1 MTKNSQKKISLS
13 HDQVSY
19 DHWLKMVKLFNY
31 VGKICWLTHIVY
43 FGDTS
48 HGHLCPCAI
57 KLIWG
62 NLSLKVL
69 IDIINDIVQNL
80 KVSTQLKKHFGI
92 IEDMKIRIEDSIVCD
107 AISMTI
113 LLADQNHLIRSNL
126 FSTLFTST
134 RFLLTNMKNISYYVA
149 AAQRENDK
157 ITFQK
162 VMPFIQFCLKSLDE
176 EPKGPLYRTYL
187 DGSNSYENVGLKLQ
201 FVTLKNSLTIMHHFK
216 SNGRKEEY

>member
-1 MTKNSQKKISLS
+1 M
-13 HDQVSY
+13 
-19 DHWLKMVKLFNY
+19 
-31 VGKICWLTHIVY
+31 
-43 FGDTS
+43 
-48 HGHLCPCAI
+48 
-57 KLIWG
+57 
-62 NLSLKVL
+62 KVL

-126 FSTLFTST
+126 FSTLFTSI

-157 ITFQK
+157 INLQK
-162 VMPFIQFCLKSLDE
+162 VMPFIQFCLKSLDNE
-176 EPKGPLYRTYL
+176 GA
-187 DGSNSYENVGLKLQ
+187 NSSQNVDLRSKFLM
-201 FVTLKNSLTIMHHFK
+201 LKNNLIIRNHFK
-216 SNGRKEEY
+216 TNGYNGREEEY